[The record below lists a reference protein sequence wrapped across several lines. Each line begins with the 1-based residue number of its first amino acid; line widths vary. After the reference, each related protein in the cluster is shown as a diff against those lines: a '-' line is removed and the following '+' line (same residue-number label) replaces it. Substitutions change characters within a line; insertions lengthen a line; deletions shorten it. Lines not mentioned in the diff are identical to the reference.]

1 MCFVDEIMTGYNI
14 TTDIVSHAQASGFWY
29 NMCMAEKNDR
39 LRRGGC
45 VGADGA
51 RRAAK

>member
-1 MCFVDEIMTGYNI
+1 MCFMDEIMTGYNI
-14 TTDIVSHAQASGFWY
+14 TTDIVSHAQASEFWY
-29 NMCMAEKNDR
+29 NMRMTEKIDR

>member
-1 MCFVDEIMTGYNI
+1 MCFMDEIMTGYNI
-14 TTDIVSHAQASGFWY
+14 TTDIVSHAQASEFWY
-29 NMCMAEKNDR
+29 NMRMEEKVDR

-45 VGADGA
+45 VGEDGA